1 MSCHY
6 RHVTPGVVRTREAN
20 RVLRGPDTARI
31 IRSYPVIMEYARKIH
46 DKYFTDYERW
56 DD

>member
-6 RHVTPGVVRTREAN
+6 RHVTPGVVRTQEAN

-46 DKYFTDYERW
+46 DKYFSDYERW